1 MYTTKQNNTVARN
14 IRLFGN
20 LRVLII
26 SGLFIAMSI
35 VFGKFLAIPIG
46 NSLRLSFENLT
57 VIMAGIFFGPFVG
70 GAVGLGADI
79 IGSILK
85 GYDINPIICIGAA
98 SIGIM
103 SGLVSMLLK
112 EKNQTLNV
120 FLSTAA
126 AHVIG
131 SMLIKST
138 GLYIKYHTPL
148 PVLSLRI
155 PLYIAIGLLEFAII
169 IMLLKNKAFSSML
182 DKVCNDGKLQ

>member
-1 MYTTKQNNTVARN
+1 MYTTRQNNTVARN

-98 SIGIM
+98 SVGIM

-112 EKNQTLNV
+112 KNNQTLNV
-120 FLSTAA
+120 FLSVTV

-131 SMLIKST
+131 SMLIKSA
-138 GLYIKYHTPL
+138 GLYIYFHTPL
-148 PVLSLRI
+148 PVLALRI
-155 PLYIAIGLLEFAII
+155 PLYIAIGLLEFAVI

-182 DKVCNDGKLQ
+182 YKVCNIG